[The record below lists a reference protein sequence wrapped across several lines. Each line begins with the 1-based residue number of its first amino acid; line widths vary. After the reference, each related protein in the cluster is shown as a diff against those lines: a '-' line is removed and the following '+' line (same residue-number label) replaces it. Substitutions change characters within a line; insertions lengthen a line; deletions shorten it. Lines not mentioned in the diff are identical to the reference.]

1 MLTAEDTPTIRHAI
15 TRRLGVEPGVRLCE
29 IKFHKVPGEVS
40 VGILA
45 NVGDF
50 LITRSTFVL
59 PDPFELGHLHNEIDE
74 IAMQYRLA
82 AKDHFTAALPV
93 SEEKT
98 LPGTGLRGNWAR
110 YGLRY
115 V

>member
-1 MLTAEDTPTIRHAI
+1 MLTADDTPTIRRAI
-15 TRRLGVEPGVRLCE
+15 LRRLGVEPNVRVCD
-29 IKFHKVPGEVS
+29 IKFEKAPGEIS

-45 NVGDF
+45 NVGDHI
-50 LITRSTFVL
+50 ITRSAFVL

-74 IAMQYRLA
+74 ISVQYRLA

-93 SEEKT
+93 SDEKF
-98 LPGTGLRGNWAR
+98 LAGTGLRGNWAR
-110 YGLRY
+110 YGLRH